1 MKTLRKVMGNMTVDK
16 RVSSLAADKLLNGH
30 NVFMLDKMISAIK
43 LLGIL
48 VKTTVHD
55 LQSPSIGF
63 GGSRDVDIL

>member
-1 MKTLRKVMGNMTVDK
+1 MTVDK
-16 RVSSLAADKLLNGH
+16 RVFSMEADKLLNGH

-48 VKTTVHD
+48 GKITVHD

-63 GGSRDVDIL
+63 GRSRDMDIL